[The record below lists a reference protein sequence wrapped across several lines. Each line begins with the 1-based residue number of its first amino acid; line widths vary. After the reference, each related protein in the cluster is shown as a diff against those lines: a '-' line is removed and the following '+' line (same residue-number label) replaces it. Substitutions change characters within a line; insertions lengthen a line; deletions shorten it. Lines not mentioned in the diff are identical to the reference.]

1 MVPSFVTHIDLSAH
15 MKNKFWTYCRVCLT
29 TLPALLA
36 YSVLFTSCLSQK
48 EVTYFQETPDNPQRG
63 KGMQAYV
70 PIIQSGDILSVVVGS
85 LNPEANEIFNV
96 RNMATAVHLN
106 YSQTGG
112 MGGRA
117 QPVGYLVDEEGNIEV
132 PLIGKVK
139 VDGTT
144 TELAAQ
150 SIRTLLNK
158 YLKEPSVA
166 VRLVSFKISVMGEVR
181 NPAVFIIPE
190 EKVTLPQALSL
201 AGDLTIYGRRDNVM
215 VIREEN
221 GIRTYGKI
229 DLTSREVFDS
239 PYYYLHKNDVI
250 YVEPTKAKVT
260 SSDRTLQILPLVLS
274 SLSVIAVI
282 LTRVF

>member
-1 MVPSFVTHIDLSAH
+1 
-15 MKNKFWTYCRVCLT
+15 MKNKFRTYCRVCLT

-36 YSVLFTSCLSQK
+36 YAVFFTSCLSQK
-48 EVTYFQETPDNPQRG
+48 EVVYFQESPDNPKRG
-63 KGMQAYV
+63 VGMQAYIPV
-70 PIIQSGDILSVVVGS
+70 IQSGDVLSVVVGS

-96 RNMATAVHLN
+96 RNMATAAHLN
-106 YSQTGG
+106 YGAAVAG
-112 MGGRA
+112 ARL

-144 TELAAQ
+144 TDLA
-150 SIRTLLNK
+150 SKTIRKLLEK
-158 YLKEPSVA
+158 YLKEPTVA
-166 VRLVSFKISVMGEVR
+166 VRFVGYKISVLGEVK
-181 NPAVFIIPE
+181 NPTVFVVPE
-190 EKVTLPQALSL
+190 ERITLPEALSL

-221 GIRTYGKI
+221 GVRTYGKI

-239 PYYYLHKNDVI
+239 PYYHLHKNDII

>member
-1 MVPSFVTHIDLSAH
+1 
-15 MKNKFWTYCRVCLT
+15 MKNKFWTYCRICLT

-63 KGMQAYV
+63 KEMQAYV
-70 PIIQSGDILSVVVGS
+70 PLIESGDILSVVVGS

-96 RNMATAVHLN
+96 RNSATVAHLS
-106 YSQTGG
+106 YAQTGG
-112 MGGRA
+112 AGGRF
-117 QPVGYLVDEEGNIEV
+117 QPVGYLVNEEGNIEV

-139 VDGTT
+139 LDGMT

-150 SIRTLLNK
+150 HIQTLLNK

-166 VRLVSFKISVMGEVR
+166 VRVVSFKISVLGEVR
-181 NPAVFIIPE
+181 NPSIFIVPE
-190 EKVTLPQALSL
+190 ERITLPQALSL
-201 AGDLTIYGRRDNVM
+201 AGDLTIFGRRDNVM

-221 GIRTYGKI
+221 GVRTYGRI
-229 DLTSREVFDS
+229 NLTSREVFDS
-239 PYYYLHKNDVI
+239 PYYYLRKNDQI

-274 SLSVIAVI
+274 SISVIAVV
-282 LTRVF
+282 LTRIF

>member
-1 MVPSFVTHIDLSAH
+1 MVPGFVTHIDLSTH

-36 YSVLFTSCLSQK
+36 YSVFFASCVSQK
-48 EVTYFQETPDNPQRG
+48 EVTYFQESPDNPKRG
-63 KGMQAYV
+63 TGMQAYI
-70 PIIQSGDILSVVVGS
+70 PIIQSGDVLSVVVGS

-96 RNMATAVHLN
+96 RNMATAAHLN
-106 YSQTGG
+106 YSTTAASGA
-112 MGGRA
+112 RL

-139 VDGTT
+139 VDGLTT
-144 TELAAQ
+144 DLA
-150 SIRTLLNK
+150 SKTVRTLLEK
-158 YLKEPSVA
+158 YLKEPTVA
-166 VRLVSFKISVMGEVR
+166 VRFVGYKISVLGEVK
-181 NPAVFIIPE
+181 NPTVFVVPE
-190 EKVTLPQALSL
+190 ERITLPEALSL

-221 GIRTYGKI
+221 GVRTYGKI

-274 SLSVIAVI
+274 SLSVIAII

>member
-1 MVPSFVTHIDLSAH
+1 

-29 TLPALLA
+29 ALPALLA

-48 EVTYFQETPDNPQRG
+48 EVVYFQELPDNTQQGR
-63 KGMQAYV
+63 GMQAYV
-70 PIIQSGDILSVVVGS
+70 PLIQSGDILSVVVGS

-96 RNMATAVHLN
+96 RNTATAAHLN

-112 MGGRA
+112 GASGRV

-150 SIRTLLNK
+150 NIRILLNK

-166 VRLVSFKISVMGEVR
+166 VRLVSFKISVLGEVR
-181 NPAVFIIPE
+181 SPSIYIVPE
-190 EKVTLPQALSL
+190 EKITLPQALSL
-201 AGDLTIYGRRDNVM
+201 AGDLTIYGRRDNIT

-221 GIRTYGKI
+221 GVRTYGRI
-229 DLTSREVFDS
+229 DLRSREVFDS

-274 SLSVIAVI
+274 SLSVITVV
-282 LTRVF
+282 LTRIF